1 MKEKVLAVTPN
12 TPPRYGDRVPE
23 CEDFHKI
30 VTDKKGN
37 RITEAGHKR
46 LYPYCVENAVIWTI
60 STTQRD
66 FSFTIP
72 AGYVWN
78 GADIPPFLWMF
89 VGSKDSPQFK
99 VPSMLHDF
107 MLEFKEYIYN
117 NVLCKSITVPEYRR
131 LTSLIFR
138 QALKDY
144 GTRTVKSNIM
154 SGCVQAFQATFNR
167 KDWGIG
173 KDGAHG

>member
-1 MKEKVLAVTPN
+1 MKEKVLAVTAS
-12 TPPRYGDRVPE
+12 TPPRYGDRIIE

-37 RITEAGHKR
+37 RITLAEHKR
-46 LYPYCVENAVIWTI
+46 LYPYYVENSVIWTI
-60 STTQRD
+60 STNLRD

-72 AGYVWN
+72 AEYVWN
-78 GADIPPFLWMF
+78 GADIPSFLWVF
-89 VGSKDSPQFK
+89 VGSKDCPQFK

-107 MLEFKEYIYN
+107 LLELKEYIYN
-117 NVLCKSITVPEYRR
+117 NVLFKSISVSDYRR

-144 GTRTVKSNIM
+144 GTKTIKSNIM
-154 SGCVQAFQATFNR
+154 SGCVQIFQTTFNR
-167 KDWGIG
+167 KEWSIE
-173 KDGAHG
+173 